1 MMNADK
7 EIITPLK
14 RKQRRNALIS
24 LLTGNASESKVK
36 ASQVSIFIQQ
46 QSSNKDEQS
55 ADCILTLYLIYIVI
69 IVIFHNTLIMKSFRL
84 LTTFLHERSHAIAC
98 WITCGSVQAIRVY
111 DNEGGVTS
119 YYGGC
124 RALIIPAG

>member
-1 MMNADK
+1 MRPRA
-7 EIITPLK
+7 
-14 RKQRRNALIS
+14 R
-24 LLTGNASESKVK
+24 
-36 ASQVSIFIQQ
+36 FIQQ

-69 IVIFHNTLIMKSFRL
+69 IVIFHNTLIMKPFRL